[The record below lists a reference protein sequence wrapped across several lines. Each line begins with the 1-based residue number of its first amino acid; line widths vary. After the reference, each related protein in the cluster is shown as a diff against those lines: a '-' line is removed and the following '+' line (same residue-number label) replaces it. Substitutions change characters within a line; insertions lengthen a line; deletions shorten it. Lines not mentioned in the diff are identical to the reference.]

1 MIPLVKPIFGKKEKQ
16 LINEVIDSGIIASG
30 KYVEDFEK
38 KFTKLSKAK
47 YGTVCSSGTT
57 ALHTA
62 LLACGI
68 KPGDKVITT
77 PFTFIATSNAV
88 LYCGA
93 KPVFADID
101 EKTFNIDPK

>member
-1 MIPLVKPIFGKKEKQ
+1 MIPLVKPILGKREKQ

-30 KYVEDFEK
+30 KYVEEFEK

-47 YGTVCSSGTT
+47 YGVVCSSGTT

-68 KPGDKVITT
+68 KPGDKVL
-77 PFTFIATSNAV
+77 FFIVEQNRYSPI
-88 LYCGA
+88 LII
-93 KPVFADID
+93 KLLI
-101 EKTFNIDPK
+101 